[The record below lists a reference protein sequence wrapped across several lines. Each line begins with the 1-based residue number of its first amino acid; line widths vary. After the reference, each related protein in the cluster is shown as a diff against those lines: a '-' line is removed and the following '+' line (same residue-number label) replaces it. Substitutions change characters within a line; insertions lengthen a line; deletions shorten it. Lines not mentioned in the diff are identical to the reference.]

1 MPNFL
6 LVQVQPE
13 PTEGLADAARAEAVY
28 GERAAVVSEG
38 AGPARAAA
46 PSA

>member
-1 MPNFL
+1 MHFRKM
-6 LVQVQPE
+6 QVQPE